1 MSIVNKNT
9 PVSETLINKKAIY
22 STEHITKMN
31 ITETKAKEETFTDL
45 ILGTEESNKD
55 TTETQ
60 GKTTPST

>member
-1 MSIVNKNT
+1 
-9 PVSETLINKKAIY
+9 
-22 STEHITKMN
+22 MN

-60 GKTTPST
+60 VKTTPST

>member
-1 MSIVNKNT
+1 M
-9 PVSETLINKKAIY
+9 SETLINKKTIY

-60 GKTTPST
+60 VKKTPST